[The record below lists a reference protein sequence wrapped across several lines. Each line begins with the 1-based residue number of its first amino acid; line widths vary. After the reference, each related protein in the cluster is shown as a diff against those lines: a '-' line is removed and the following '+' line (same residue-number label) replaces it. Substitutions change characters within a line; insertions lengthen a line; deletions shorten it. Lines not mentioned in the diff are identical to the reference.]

1 MEKTRPTKI
10 TLSETT
16 RKVAKA
22 LGETE
27 STPLNTIERLVK
39 VVGDERVLELLA
51 ETVKVETDGGLKTN
65 DGARRRTRGGIF
77 FKVAKNKLTAQERW
91 RVFTPKTPKK
101 SKDDKQVKV
110 ISWAELKPL
119 FGQLLAAV
127 KGEADTVKM
136 TLIGKPGRIIEKEKV
151 VLTSL
156 QSAKSPSLP
165 KGLPRPPSEPTT
177 YLVFIAKK
185 QWSKVKESIANF
197 PEDKLII
204 EGYPV
209 YDRRIGQNG
218 AMCVY
223 AQNVTTKLIQQ
234 AKRENNNQSEG
245 EDED

>member
-1 MEKTRPTKI
+1 MEKTRTTKTTKN

-16 RKVAKA
+16 KKVAKA

-27 STPLNTIERLVK
+27 SIPLNTIERLVK

-51 ETVKVETDGGLKTN
+51 QTLTVNAEGGLKTN
-65 DGARRRTRGGIF
+65 DGIRQRTLGGVF
-77 FKVAKNKLTAQERW
+77 FKVAKDKLSAQERW

-101 SKDDKQVKV
+101 SKEDKQVKP
-110 ISWAELKPL
+110 IKWAELKPL
-119 FGQLLAAV
+119 LGQLLAAV

-136 TLIGKPGRIIEKEKV
+136 TLIGKPGRVIEKEKV

-165 KGLPRPPSEPTT
+165 KGLPQPPGEPTT

-185 QWSKVKESIANF
+185 QWNKVKESIANF
-197 PEDKLII
+197 ADDKLII

-234 AKRENNNQSEG
+234 AKREAQRAE
-245 EDED
+245 EDK